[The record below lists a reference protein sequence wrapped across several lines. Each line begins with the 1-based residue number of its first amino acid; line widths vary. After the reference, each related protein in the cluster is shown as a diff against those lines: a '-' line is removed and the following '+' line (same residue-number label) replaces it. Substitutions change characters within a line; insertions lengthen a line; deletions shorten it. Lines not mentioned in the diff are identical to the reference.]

1 MEKKV
6 DFLEEAPGVKSSTR
20 KNSRD
25 LLWFFF
31 LLNVLVWVFIG
42 YIAYTHP
49 ERGITDLTAP
59 LLTLDSIILT
69 GVFAPKYLHKKE
81 EVSQFIQTFKV
92 EKKHE

>member
-20 KNSRD
+20 RNSWF

-31 LLNVLVWVFIG
+31 TFNVLMGCTIG
-42 YIAYTHP
+42 YVKVKHP
-49 ERGITDLTAP
+49 DSSTIDLTTF
-59 LLTLDSIILT
+59 LLTWDALILT

-81 EVSQFIQTFKV
+81 EVSQFIATFKNPPQ
-92 EKKHE
+92 K